1 MDAWI
6 YKGKEFS
13 DEMIFDNYGFVYII
27 TNKTN
32 GKKYIGKKYFYST
45 KYKQVNKKKKR
56 IKVYSDWKSYFGSN
70 EHIKEEVKTFGYA
83 NFKREIIR
91 LCKTKGECSYFEAK
105 EQFDRD
111 VLLDDNYY
119 NGIINCRIN
128 KSHLKNLNKQDLS

>member
-32 GKKYIGKKYFYST
+32 GKKYIGKKYFYS
-45 KYKQVNKKKKR
+45 
-56 IKVYSDWKSYFGSN
+56 DWKSYFGSN
-70 EHIKEEVKTFGYA
+70 EHIKEEVKTFGYS

>member
-1 MDAWI
+1 MDSWI
-6 YKGKEFS
+6 YNGKDFS
-13 DEMIFDNYGFVYII
+13 EEMICDNYGFVYII

-70 EHIKEEVKTFGYA
+70 EHIKEEVKVFGYS

-111 VLLDDNYY
+111 VLLDDDYY

-128 KSHLKNLNKQDLS
+128 KSHLKNLSKQDL